1 MQDTPENRIRQAQ
14 AALRNAMTRA
24 AKHDDPAAKAA
35 TLLQG
40 IITAMRWLD
49 GSHEAL
55 EADPGTPG

>member
-1 MQDTPENRIRQAQ
+1 MPPGG
-14 AALRNAMTRA
+14 
-24 AKHDDPAAKAA
+24 PAGWAA

-55 EADPGTPG
+55 EADPGTPGLRY